1 MYLQGNLQIVFDA
14 LFTVGAIDPILKM
27 DWQEVTAEMEN
38 DPIRLHSV
46 CESVNACADD
56 LLQMIE
62 FLKTTDSKSINFL
75 ALEVAREF
83 CEFQDRET
91 LH

>member
-1 MYLQGNLQIVFDA
+1 MYLQGNLQLVFDA
-14 LFTVGAIDPILKM
+14 LFTIGAIDPVLKM
-27 DWQEVTAEMEN
+27 DWQQVTEEIEN
-38 DPIRLHSV
+38 EPQRLHSV
-46 CESVNACADD
+46 CEKMNACAGS
-56 LLQMIE
+56 LSSMIE
-62 FLKTTDSKSINFL
+62 ILKSTDSKSINFL

>member
-1 MYLQGNLQIVFDA
+1 MYLQGNLQLVFDA
-14 LFTVGAIDPILKM
+14 LFTIGAIDPVLKM
-27 DWQEVTAEMEN
+27 DWAQVTQEIESE
-38 DPIRLHSV
+38 PQRLHSV
-46 CESVNACADD
+46 CEMINACCGNFSR
-56 LLQMIE
+56 MVEI
-62 FLKTTDSKSINFL
+62 LKTTDSKSINFL

>member
-1 MYLQGNLQIVFDA
+1 MYLQGNLQLVFDA
-14 LFTVGAIDPILKM
+14 LFTIGAIDPVLKM
-27 DWQEVTAEMEN
+27 DWQQVTEEIANE
-38 DPIRLHSV
+38 PQRLHSV
-46 CESVNACADD
+46 CESMNACAGN
-56 LLQMIE
+56 LNHMVEI
-62 FLKTTDSKSINFL
+62 LKTTDSKSINFL